1 MDAYYF
7 SEMAFHPA
15 WEAGGNLLRN
25 DIPSRLFDPVV
36 GHQLLNRFLDEY
48 ALCDELGLNIM
59 LNEHHSTAT
68 CTDVTC
74 TLPLMALARET
85 KKARLLALGMP
96 IANRSD
102 PVRVAEEFAFA
113 DVISGGRVEMG
124 LVKGGPTEVFAAN
137 TNPVLLN
144 ERFWE
149 AHDLIVK
156 AMSTHD
162 GPFRW
167 EGRHFQYRLVNVWPR
182 SFQNPHP
189 PIWMPVASA
198 PSAAA
203 VAAKGYVV
211 ACLNTGF
218 TQTRAVF
225 DTYRRAAAK
234 AGKTA
239 DELRLAYLA
248 LVGVGDT
255 AEEGFRRAGM
265 LLEYIRTQSRR
276 APQYVNP
283 LGMTPT
289 EVNAEILQQG
299 GRVKLQPIYSRDGRV
314 VDRSELSVQSMIDA
328 GTMFAG
334 TPDMVVQQIREF
346 HDYVGGFGHLLAMAQ
361 GAWLDHKDTVANIE
375 LFAKEVLPRIRDMQ
389 RMEQTH
395 VELASA

>member
-15 WEAGGNLLRN
+15 WEAGGNQLRN

-36 GHQLLNRFLDEY
+36 GHGLLNRFLDEY
-48 ALCDELGLNIM
+48 ALCDELGLHIM

-68 CTDVTC
+68 CTDVAC
-74 TLPLMALARET
+74 TLPLAILARET
-85 KKARLLALGMP
+85 RKARLLALGMP

-124 LVKGGPTEVFAAN
+124 LVKGGPTEVFPAN

-156 AMSTHD
+156 ALTTHD

-167 EGRHFQYRLVNVWPR
+167 EGKHYQYRLVNVWPR
-182 SFQNPHP
+182 CYQAPHP

-198 PSAAA
+198 PSATQ
-203 VAAKGYVV
+203 VAQHGYVV

-225 DTYRRAAAK
+225 DTYRRAATA
-234 AGKTA
+234 AGHPA
-239 DELRLAYLA
+239 DISRLAYMA

-255 AEEGFRRAGM
+255 AEEGYRRGAM

-283 LGMTPT
+283 LGMTPSA
-289 EVNAEILQQG
+289 VNAEILQQG
-299 GRVKLQPIYSRDGRV
+299 GKVKLQPIFGRDGRLL
-314 VDRSELSVQSMIDA
+314 DRNELSVQAMIDA

-334 TPDMVVQQIREF
+334 TPDMVFEQIRDF
-346 HDYVGGFGHLLAMAQ
+346 HTYVGGFGHLLAMAQ
-361 GAWLDHKDTVANIE
+361 GAWLSHEDTVENIK
-375 LFAKEVLPRIRDMQ
+375 LFAREVLPRLA
-389 RMEQTH
+389 ELVGVEASG